1 MTKELSIAA
10 RDRGAGIAQERLDGV
25 AYGRRLPVVAIEMI
39 DVKNDLGD
47 FLLCRAGAIAV
58 EGAQHPALADALL
71 TCQARVGR
79 NSAAMQRREKSID
92 GLDSVEAVYAE
103 RNDRN
108 GTFFS
113 VNGVVDDLDALTVRE
128 GKAKCRVFITHRH
141 VSPPQFG
148 TIARDAGAEVNW
160 CLGEHNNA
168 CVLLRK
174 PEDRRFRRRCQGVD
188 REIATPTAVEFA
200 RSVVRE
206 FREPRPT
213 PENPR
218 HKRRYGG
225 AIPKPD
231 RTLSARPDGHI
242 PRNARS
248 MRRVSSLILP
258 SFCLSIWGIHD
269 SRFG

>member
-47 FLLCRAGAIAV
+47 FLLRRAVAIAV
-58 EGAQHPALADALL
+58 EGAQHPALAGALL
-71 TCQARVGR
+71 TCQPCVGR

-92 GLDSVEAVYAE
+92 GLDSVEAIYAE

-108 GTFFS
+108 GIYFS
-113 VNGVVDDLDALTVRE
+113 VNGAVDDLKRLPIRE
-128 GKAKCRVFITHRH
+128 SEAKCSVIVAHRR
-141 VSPPQFG
+141 VSPPQLG
-148 TIARDAGAEVNW
+148 SIARDAGAEVNW
-160 CLGEHNNA
+160 RLGEHDDA

-188 REIATPTAVEFA
+188 REIATPTAVECA

-206 FREPRPT
+206 FREPRPA

-225 AIPKPD
+225 AIPRPD
-231 RTLSARPDGHI
+231 RTRSARPDGHI

-258 SFCLSIWGIHD
+258 SFFLSLWGIHD